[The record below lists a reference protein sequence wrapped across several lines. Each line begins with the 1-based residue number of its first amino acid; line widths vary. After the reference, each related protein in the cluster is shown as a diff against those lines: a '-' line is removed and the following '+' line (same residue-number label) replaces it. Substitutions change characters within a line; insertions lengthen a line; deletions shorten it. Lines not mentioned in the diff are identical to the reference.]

1 MKKYAF
7 LILAAAFLLL
17 LAACGNESGKTEENG
32 SGKTEVPED
41 FVFSLTWGCCG
52 DSTYNSE
59 TGELVKQKIATDV
72 SAYTTTFFP
81 TDEQK
86 AEIYALIAEMQPEE
100 YPDEFDPIKG
110 KSSPSRNII
119 LTVTM
124 NGKTKTITCLDVS
137 FDNTPDGAKGKKF
150 MAVHD
155 AIVSM
160 LTNSEEWL
168 ALPDYEFYYD

>member
-1 MKKYAF
+1 MKKYTLF
-7 LILAAAFLLL
+7 MLAAVFVFLLS
-17 LAACGNESGKTEENG
+17 ACGNKSGKTEENV

-41 FVFSLTWGCCG
+41 FVFSLTWGCDG
-52 DSTYNSE
+52 DSTYNGE
-59 TGELVKQKIATDV
+59 TGELVKQKIASDLK
-72 SAYTTTFFP
+72 AYTTVFFP
-81 TDEQK
+81 TEEQK
-86 AEIYALIAEMQPEE
+86 AEIYALIAEMEPEE

-110 KSSPSRNII
+110 KSAPSRDII

-137 FDNTPDGAKGKKF
+137 FDNTPNGAKGKKF

-168 ALPDYEFYYD
+168 SLPEYEFFYD